1 MTCFECPFHI
11 GDPMKND
18 QAINL
23 RVDEAMFRS
32 IGRLSNEIDCTQ
44 AELIRTCVRLS
55 LEMIKAHPYL
65 VKLLPY
71 HTDSSSNPC

>member
-1 MTCFECPFHI
+1 MTEPSG

-32 IGRLSNEIDCTQ
+32 IGHLAAEIDCTQ
-44 AELIRTCVRLS
+44 AELIRTCVRLA
-55 LEMIKAHPYL
+55 LPMIESHPYL
-65 VKLLPY
+65 IQLLP
-71 HTDSSSNPC
+71 HQQKQASNTR

>member
-1 MTCFECPFHI
+1 
-11 GDPMKND
+11 MKND

-32 IGRLSNEIDCTQ
+32 IGRLAAEIDCTQ

-55 LEMIKAHPYL
+55 LAQIKEHPSLIELSQMKMRYARND
-65 VKLLPY
+65 V
-71 HTDSSSNPC
+71 

>member
-1 MTCFECPFHI
+1 
-11 GDPMKND
+11 MKND

-32 IGRLSNEIDCTQ
+32 IGRLAAEIDCTQ

-55 LEMIKAHPYL
+55 LKTIEAHPSL
-65 VKLLPY
+65 VKLLPI
-71 HTDSSSNPC
+71 HSGSARNDV